1 MTDRLDEAGMP
12 MLAQP
17 CAALT
22 TANAEREALEAIHEF
37 LGIASKRLYPT
48 PDKPNS
54 DWAKLR
60 SAVDALALLEA
71 RAALTAGKVAEQ
83 EPTGFKTVPVKVTD
97 AMIDAAN
104 AVPSGLAGSPPH
116 WQWVWD
122 ALLSAAPQQT
132 AQEPVA
138 WLHTTTNN
146 SEREAFEAAMIRLSN
161 MEESAHDKPYPGD
174 DEANAFWAFWKE
186 ARAALTAG
194 KVTAEPVAQEDH
206 ECEYQNGDGVCRQCA
221 ELAKRAKPFGYARA
235 IDYRIV
241 GQQPEDHE
249 LCNAD
254 APGAFP
260 LYADPQQTAQSTE
273 PKTAR
278 EAVIEE
284 CVKECY
290 VVLNAARCARSRH
303 AAALCVVAVC
313 ALLTPPRKTTC

>member
-22 TANAEREALEAIHEF
+22 TANAERETLEAIHEF

-132 AQEPVA
+132 AQ
-138 WLHTTTNN
+138 
-146 SEREAFEAAMIRLSN
+146 
-161 MEESAHDKPYPGD
+161 
-174 DEANAFWAFWKE
+174 
-186 ARAALTAG
+186 
-194 KVTAEPVAQEDH
+194 
-206 ECEYQNGDGVCRQCA
+206 
-221 ELAKRAKPFGYARA
+221 
-235 IDYRIV
+235 
-241 GQQPEDHE
+241 
-249 LCNAD
+249 
-254 APGAFP
+254 
-260 LYADPQQTAQSTE
+260 STE